1 MTEFETRPMTDAEL
15 ESCVG
20 GMSWAT
26 AATVATKLLRPVG
39 SATRARRAAPALATA
54 TPAAAETGGCANGRC
69 GV

>member
-1 MTEFETRPMTDAEL
+1 VTEFESRPMTDAEL
-15 ESCVG
+15 EACVG
-20 GMSWAT
+20 GMSWAA

-39 SATRARRAAPALATA
+39 SATRTRRPALATT